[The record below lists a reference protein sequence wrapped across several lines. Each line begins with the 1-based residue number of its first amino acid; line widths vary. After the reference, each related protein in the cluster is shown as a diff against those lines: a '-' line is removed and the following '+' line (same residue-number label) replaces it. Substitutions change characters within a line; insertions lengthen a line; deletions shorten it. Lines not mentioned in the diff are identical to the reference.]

1 MRSTIDFHI
10 PTKTGLSLALAG
22 VMTAGCSSD
31 TTGVDLAAIERG
43 ITEVAVSAGV
53 AAMLGGTQHTLGT
66 LGLALEKQAPTF
78 LIYLPPDYSD
88 ANADGYPVLYLLH
101 GFGNDPWTWVQ
112 TYGLPQLLDGM
123 IADGTIEPMIVVMP
137 NGMGDLIGSFY
148 TDSVF
153 DEAVGV
159 AVPENVA
166 FGAFKSYILGVMEQV
181 EATYNTSTPTPIS
194 LAGLALGD
202 PFSASG
208 RAIGGLS
215 MGGYGATLIAET
227 VPVFSAVLAHSAPL
241 AFSNFLDVDPL
252 IGLSVPQILLAET
265 KALLDA
271 DAMNAGSAALIG
283 DENAVF
289 TTFSFALSGAFTPI
303 AGPLAAFDMGAQVAL
318 GLGDTT
324 YAALLDPLL
333 FTDPPL
339 SQLDNYQYPLS
350 LVTDSGTPQLDDDI
364 WIGAQLPIDA
374 AGGTVTT
381 VFDDQWLLH
390 HDAQTLMGDA
400 LVAGGLLAQDTDFF
414 VDVGDFDDLGLADDV
429 ADFVTTAEGALG
441 VGQVTFETFVGGH
454 SDVFADRIPVSLTWL
469 SGIFAEEA
477 E

>member
-1 MRSTIDFHI
+1 MRSIIDFHV
-10 PTKTGLSLALAG
+10 PTKTGLALALAG
-22 VMTAGCSSD
+22 AMAAGCSSD
-31 TTGVDLAAIERG
+31 PTGVEVPAIERG
-43 ITEVAVSAGV
+43 ITEVAVSAAV
-53 AAMLGGTQHTLGT
+53 AAMIGGTQHTLGT
-66 LGLALEKQAPTF
+66 LGLELEKQAPTF

-101 GFGNDPWTWVQ
+101 GFGNDPWMWVQ
-112 TYGLPQLLDGM
+112 TYGLPQMLDAM
-123 IADGTIEPMIVVMP
+123 IADGTIDPMIVVMP

-166 FGAFKSYILGVMEQV
+166 FGAFKSYMLGVMEQV
-181 EATYNTSTPTPIS
+181 EATYNTATPTPIS
-194 LAGLALGD
+194 LEGLALGD
-202 PFSASG
+202 PFSAAG

-215 MGGYGATLIAET
+215 MGGYGATLLAET

-241 AFSNFLDVDPL
+241 AFANFLDVDPL
-252 IGLSVPQILLAET
+252 IGLSVPQILLLET
-265 KALLDA
+265 KTLLDA
-271 DAMNAGSAALIG
+271 DALNAGSAALIG
-283 DENAVF
+283 SADAVF
-289 TTFSFALSGAFTPI
+289 TTFAFALSGAFTPI
-303 AGPLAAFDMGAQVAL
+303 AGPLAVFDMGAQVAL

-324 YAALLDPLL
+324 YAGQLDPLL
-333 FTDPPL
+333 FTDPL

-374 AGGTVTT
+374 AGNTVTT
-381 VFDDQWLLH
+381 IFDDQWLLH
-390 HDAQTLMGDA
+390 HDAQTLMGNPV
-400 LVAGGLLAQDTDFF
+400 VAGGLVAQDTDFF
-414 VDVGDFDDLGLADDV
+414 IDVGDFDDLGLADDV

-454 SDVFADRIPVSLTWL
+454 TDAFVDRIPVSLEWL
-469 SGIFAEEA
+469 SGIFAEE
-477 E
+477 